1 MTTRDPFND
10 RKLTR
15 YDFDEAYVQS
25 CLEQIAYESQLI
37 IDAEERERKARRLR
51 LKGDLGGVDAATD
64 DDGLPNLNP
73 VMKGWLDASEGGDG

>member
-25 CLEQIAYESQLI
+25 CLDQIAYESQQI
-37 IDAEERERKARRLR
+37 VDAEERRARAMRLH
-51 LKGDLGGVDAATD
+51 LLGDLGGVDAAND

-73 VMKGWLDASEGGDG
+73 TMKGWLDEAGQ